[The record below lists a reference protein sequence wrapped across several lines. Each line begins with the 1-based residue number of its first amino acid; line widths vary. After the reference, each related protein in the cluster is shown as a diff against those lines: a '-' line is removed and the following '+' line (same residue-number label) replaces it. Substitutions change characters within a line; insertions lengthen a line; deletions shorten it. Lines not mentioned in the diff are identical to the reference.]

1 MIVVHKYVCKIHKWA
16 YVCVYIN
23 IYIYIYIYI
32 YMYIKYIYNGYYWIL
47 KYIKILSYRNIKKTE
62 I

>member
-1 MIVVHKYVCKIHKWA
+1 
-16 YVCVYIN
+16 
-23 IYIYIYIYI
+23 
-32 YMYIKYIYNGYYWIL
+32 MYIKYIYNGYYWIL